1 MTASRIFS
9 FAALGAFALGSAQ
22 AASAADLNAYK
33 GRTVTYIVATAA
45 GGGYDG
51 YGRLSARFLEKH
63 LPGSTFVVVNRPG
76 AGHIIGTNLIYTA
89 KPDGQTIGTFNTGV
103 IYSQILKRKSVR
115 YDLSKMSWIGK
126 AAAESRTIMV
136 STKTPFM
143 NFLDFQKAKEP
154 VKMAISGIGSSAY
167 MELQLLAKVFEANFK
182 LLPGYSGSD
191 DEMAMMRG
199 EVVGKMGSTGGQ
211 GAFVRS
217 GRGRFVLRIG
227 GEWPSDLTPALRGED
242 IAKTNLQKAVI
253 TLIGSQADMFRVTAG
268 PPKIRKDRLDAL
280 RAAYD
285 AAFKDPQLLAEAK
298 KLNWDISPLVG
309 EPVGKAISAA
319 LEQPAE
325 IVAMMREVQNAK
337 PSDVKVETALTDV
350 QNGGREIHF
359 KDESGKTTKAKI
371 SGSRTRIEVAGK
383 ESKRSALKAGMACTV
398 TYKGAGTEAS
408 LVACK

>member
-1 MTASRIFS
+1 MTTSRILS
-9 FAALGAFALGSAQ
+9 FAALGAFALGGAQ

-51 YGRLSARFLEKH
+51 YGRLTARHLEKK

-115 YDLSKMSWIGK
+115 YDLAKMSWIGK

-136 STKTPFM
+136 SATTPFM

-182 LLPGYSGSD
+182 LLPGYSGND

-227 GEWPSDLTPALRGED
+227 GEWPSDLTPAMRGED
-242 IAKTNLQKAVI
+242 IAKTNLQKAVV

-268 PPKIRKDRLDAL
+268 PPNIRKDRLDAL

-309 EPVGKAISAA
+309 DPVGKAISAA
-319 LEQPAE
+319 LEQPPE

-337 PSDVKVETALTDV
+337 PSDIKVETALTDV

-359 KDESGKTTKAKI
+359 KDEGGKATKAKI

-383 ESKRSALKAGMACTV
+383 ESKRSALKAGMACSV

>member
-1 MTASRIFS
+1 MTASRILS

-242 IAKTNLQKAVI
+242 IAKTNLQKAVV

-337 PSDVKVETALTDV
+337 PSDIKVETALTDV